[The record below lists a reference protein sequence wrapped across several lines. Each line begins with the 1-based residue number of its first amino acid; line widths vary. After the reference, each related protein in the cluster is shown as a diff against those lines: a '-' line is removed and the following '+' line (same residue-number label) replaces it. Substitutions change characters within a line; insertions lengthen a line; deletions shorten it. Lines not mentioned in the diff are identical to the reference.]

1 MAQLRSDLAEALR
14 SKGQL
19 HSRLKTAEEELERL
33 RQKNKFDGR
42 MVKDLSSERTILM
55 IKVKDRDEEL
65 RGKAKLLEVIFF
77 FLVVSLIIDTWQ
89 DVQNE
94 MVSLN
99 LQLNMAEQ
107 RSKKVMEENDTL
119 VQRWM
124 AQKSQ
129 EAEDMNNASEFS

>member
-1 MAQLRSDLAEALR
+1 M
-14 SKGQL
+14 
-19 HSRLKTAEEELERL
+19 ERL